1 VSDESTPITWGS
13 AKLALS
19 AALALGTLVG
29 VGGGKLYEM
38 SEKVRQ
44 DSESG
49 EKLRRDFDK
58 MKEVDARQTTE
69 LEVLK
74 TKIQRMCK
82 DGCNDHKQ

>member
-1 VSDESTPITWGS
+1 MSDESTPITWGS

-44 DSESG
+44 VSESG

-58 MKEVDARQTTE
+58 MREVDARQTKDI
-69 LEVLK
+69 EVQEYK
-74 TKIQRMCK
+74 FMRNEE
-82 DGCNDHKQ
+82 CNDHKQ